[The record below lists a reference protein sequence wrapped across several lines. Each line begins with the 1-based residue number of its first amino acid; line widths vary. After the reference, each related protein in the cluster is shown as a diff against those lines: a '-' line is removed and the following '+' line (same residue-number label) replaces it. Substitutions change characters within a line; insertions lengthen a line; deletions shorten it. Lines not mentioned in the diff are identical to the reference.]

1 MVLVHLDNT
10 YGVLSQMLGDF
21 EDQSGFTAFDFKGVQ
36 NWWTTICEL
45 DVNDWTNDGD
55 DFTAGGDIRGRSN
68 DSTEISRQHP
78 KFKKYQYEL
87 IYVIGRDPMG
97 HRSNINESK

>member
-1 MVLVHLDNT
+1 MVFVQSDNT

-78 KFKKYQYEL
+78 KFKKYKYEL
-87 IYVIGRDPMG
+87 IYLIGKNPVG